1 MNYIKDYVTINL
13 PNKLWDQNKTDDINV
28 KVFNIVKELNK
39 PKTLKNTFYVIVN
52 INLTIKCNLKQ
63 MRNN

>member
-39 PKTLKNTFYVIVN
+39 PKTLKNTFYIIVN
-52 INLTIKCNLKQ
+52 VNLTIKCNSKQ